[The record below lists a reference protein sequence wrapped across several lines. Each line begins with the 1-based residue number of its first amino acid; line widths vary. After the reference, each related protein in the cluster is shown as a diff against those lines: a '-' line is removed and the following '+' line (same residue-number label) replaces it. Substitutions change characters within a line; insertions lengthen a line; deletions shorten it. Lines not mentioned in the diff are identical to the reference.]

1 MRRWLIRL
9 ACVLA
14 VMIGAMLFWQWVAS
28 EAHVISSR
36 ALGSDRTYRVFNPN
50 SHGPVIYALDGQNA
64 RHGLL
69 PAVIFSVTAAVK
81 GQELPKIVAIASGK
95 DRDADFRNARSEP
108 ELWRPRIAGH
118 ANRFDSFLIGEII
131 PVIEGEAIGQTP
143 RFVMGHSLAG
153 LYALDLGARHPDAFD
168 GIFAFA
174 PTFSHD
180 LSIANRLA
188 QTCRDGVMVYANWGW
203 ESARDTAT
211 FEKVMA
217 RWNAA
222 PECGQQ
228 RPITRRHFGAF
239 HQVIMLTGQVDLAL
253 RFLE

>member
-1 MRRWLIRL
+1 
-9 ACVLA
+9 
-14 VMIGAMLFWQWVAS
+14 MIGAMLFWQWEAS

-168 GIFAFA
+168 GIFLVL
-174 PTFSHD
+174 PQPSVTTY
-180 LSIANRLA
+180 LLPIGLLRLVV
-188 QTCRDGVMVYANWGW
+188 T
-203 ESARDTAT
+203 E
-211 FEKVMA
+211 
-217 RWNAA
+217 
-222 PECGQQ
+222 
-228 RPITRRHFGAF
+228 
-239 HQVIMLTGQVDLAL
+239 
-253 RFLE
+253 